1 MKLLG
6 LIGGT
11 SWISTIDYYRLIN
24 EGINK
29 QLGGLNYAR
38 CIIHS
43 FNFAEIKRNN
53 DNDDWDANFKLIFEA
68 AVNLKNSGVEA
79 IVLCA
84 NTMHL
89 LADRLANA
97 IDLPIIHICTA
108 TATEIK
114 KQHIQ
119 KVALLGTRFTMERD
133 FFWNKLAEKGIETI
147 IPPDE
152 DRGFI
157 HTTIFDE
164 LGMSIL
170 KQETKTRY
178 LSIINNLVDQG
189 AKGVILGCTE
199 IPLLIKQED
208 VSAPVFDTTIIH
220 ANAVIDFALN

>member
-11 SWISTIDYYRLIN
+11 SWVSTIDYYRLIN

-43 FNFAEIKRNN
+43 FNYGEIRKNN
-53 DNDDWDANFKLIFEA
+53 DNEDWDANFKLIYEA
-68 AVNLKNSGVEA
+68 SVHLQNSGVKA

-97 IDLPIIHICTA
+97 IDLPVIHICTA

-119 KVALLGTRFTMERD
+119 KVGLLGTRFTMERD
-133 FFWNKLAEKGIETI
+133 FFRDKLAEKGIEAI

-157 HTTIFDE
+157 HGTIFDE
-164 LGMSIL
+164 LGMNIL
-170 KQETKTRY
+170 KPETKARY
-178 LSIINNLVDQG
+178 ISIINDLTAQG
-189 AKGVILGCTE
+189 AQGVILGCTE

-208 VSAPVFDTTIIH
+208 VSVPVFDTTVIH
-220 ANAVIDFALN
+220 ANAIIDFALN